1 MNNLIVIFEDVKFME
16 FYSKKK
22 IEKASLQ
29 VKKYFFQHANDI
41 LYTLVLSMLVV
52 LIVKISKS

>member
-29 VKKYFFQHANDI
+29 VKKYFFQHAVERHDHRRPECRKWRGGI
-41 LYTLVLSMLVV
+41 D
-52 LIVKISKS
+52 